1 MCFLRW
7 NSSFATSTERI
18 WFIFIWMTKVAS
30 FWVVAFSISSILS
43 MRWPFLFIILH
54 DILRCFCPIEMPT
67 QKLTKDH
74 FFPYRRYSK
83 CQQRRTIMFAFQDEL
98 CDVRRHWAVAI
109 SLCWFQIHFSLFKV
123 FAEHISLFV
132 ILSLFRLCT
141 SNSDWLSIDV
151 WRECNWNYLETN
163 SSLTPYLTHT
173 QNGKRN
179 DLNCC
184 VWVRRKMICSNR
196 MEMDGICP
204 MITQLLEL
212 SHWRC
217 TFYSQSA
224 FTCFQIDLFSQ
235 HICIP
240 WIKQTFVPVK
250 YFRHSIDGFGIR
262 SHFERTLEIV
272 FVLLQLQCVIQF
284 SQKPL
289 RMSF

>member
-1 MCFLRW
+1 MNYAMWGDIGRW
-7 NSSFATSTERI
+7 QSHSADFK
-18 WFIFIWMTKVAS
+18 FIFRFSKFSPNISLSLS
-30 FWVVAFSISSILS
+30 FFRFFAYARQIRTGCQSTYDVNAIE
-43 MRWPFLFIILH
+43 IILKRIAH
-54 DILRCFCPIEMPT
+54 W
-67 QKLTKDH
+67 
-74 FFPYRRYSK
+74 
-83 CQQRRTIMFAFQDEL
+83 
-98 CDVRRHWAVAI
+98 RHTW
-109 SLCWFQIHFSLFKV
+109 H
-123 FAEHISLFV
+123 
-132 ILSLFRLCT
+132 
-141 SNSDWLSIDV
+141 
-151 WRECNWNYLETN
+151 
-163 SSLTPYLTHT
+163 THT